1 MLYQDRAYDTFCT
14 KDILYVITIKEVI
27 MSHNTEK
34 KGKIEQL
41 RVNGRNY
48 DAVVRQLVEKYNASE
63 GWAVVRVVPSI
74 LSLDVYLE
82 RNAEQGKGNTAT
94 KAVEPKLEVKV
105 DTNVSPKLSP
115 KVDVEVVD
123 EKEKQTVAKKAATTN
138 KTATKK

>member
-1 MLYQDRAYDTFCT
+1 
-14 KDILYVITIKEVI
+14 
-27 MSHNTEK
+27 MSDNTEN
-34 KGKIEQL
+34 KGKLEQFHL
-41 RVNGRNY
+41 RGRNY

-82 RNAEQGKGNTAT
+82 RNAEQGISKVADKPAAT
-94 KAVEPKLEVKV
+94 KPDEPKVETKA
-105 DTNVSPKLSP
+105 

>member
-1 MLYQDRAYDTFCT
+1 
-14 KDILYVITIKEVI
+14 
-27 MSHNTEK
+27 MSDNTEN
-34 KGKIEQL
+34 KGKLEQFHL
-41 RVNGRNY
+41 RGRNY

-82 RNAEQGKGNTAT
+82 RNAEQGISKVAAKPAEPKVET
-94 KAVEPKLEVKV
+94 KA
-105 DTNVSPKLSP
+105 

-123 EKEKQTVAKKAATTN
+123 EKEKQTVTKKAATTN

>member
-1 MLYQDRAYDTFCT
+1 
-14 KDILYVITIKEVI
+14 
-27 MSHNTEK
+27 MSDNTEN
-34 KGKIEQL
+34 KGKLEQFHL
-41 RVNGRNY
+41 RGRNY

-82 RNAEQGKGNTAT
+82 RNAEQGNGKAADKPTAT
-94 KAVEPKLEVKV
+94 KVTEPKV
-105 DTNVSPKLSP
+105 DTNVSP

-138 KTATKK
+138 KTAAKK

>member
-1 MLYQDRAYDTFCT
+1 
-14 KDILYVITIKEVI
+14 
-27 MSHNTEK
+27 MSDNTEN
-34 KGKIEQL
+34 KGKLEQFHL
-41 RVNGRNY
+41 RGRNY

-82 RNAEQGKGNTAT
+82 RNAEQGSGKAAAKPTAS
-94 KAVEPKLEVKV
+94 KAVEPKV
-105 DTNVSPKLSP
+105 DTNVSPKA

-123 EKEKQTVAKKAATTN
+123 DKEKPTVTKKAATTN

>member
-1 MLYQDRAYDTFCT
+1 
-14 KDILYVITIKEVI
+14 
-27 MSHNTEK
+27 MSDNTEN
-34 KGKIEQL
+34 KGKLEQFHL
-41 RVNGRNY
+41 RGRNY

-82 RNAEQGKGNTAT
+82 RNAEQGNGKSAA
-94 KAVEPKLEVKV
+94 KPAEPKV
-105 DTNVSPKLSP
+105 DTNVSP

-123 EKEKQTVAKKAATTN
+123 EKEKPTVDKKAATTN

>member
-1 MLYQDRAYDTFCT
+1 
-14 KDILYVITIKEVI
+14 
-27 MSHNTEK
+27 MSDNTEN
-34 KGKIEQL
+34 KGKLEQFHL
-41 RVNGRNY
+41 RGRNY

-82 RNAEQGKGNTAT
+82 RNAEQGKAAAKPTAT
-94 KAVEPKLEVKV
+94 KAVEPKV
-105 DTNVSPKLSP
+105 SP

-123 EKEKQTVAKKAATTN
+123 EKEKPTVAKKAATTN

>member
-1 MLYQDRAYDTFCT
+1 
-14 KDILYVITIKEVI
+14 
-27 MSHNTEK
+27 MSDNTEN
-34 KGKIEQL
+34 KGKLEQYHL
-41 RVNGRNY
+41 RGRNY

-82 RNAEQGKGNTAT
+82 RNAEQGKGKSAAKPTES
-94 KAVEPKLEVKV
+94 KAVEPKVA
-105 DTNVSPKLSP
+105 TNVSPKA

-123 EKEKQTVAKKAATTN
+123 EKEKPTVAKKAATTN

>member
-1 MLYQDRAYDTFCT
+1 
-14 KDILYVITIKEVI
+14 
-27 MSHNTEK
+27 MSDNTEN
-34 KGKIEQL
+34 KGKLEQYHL
-41 RVNGRNY
+41 RGRNY

-82 RNAEQGKGNTAT
+82 RNGEQGSGKATAKAAEKPT
-94 KAVEPKLEVKV
+94 ESKAVEPKVA
-105 DTNVSPKLSP
+105 TNVSPKA

-123 EKEKQTVAKKAATTN
+123 EKEKPTVVKKATAS

>member
-1 MLYQDRAYDTFCT
+1 
-14 KDILYVITIKEVI
+14 
-27 MSHNTEK
+27 MSDNTEN
-34 KGKIEQL
+34 KGKIEQV

-82 RNAEQGKGNTAT
+82 RNAEQGSGKAAAKPTAT
-94 KAVEPKLEVKV
+94 KATEPKVA
-105 DTNVSPKLSP
+105 TNVSPKA

-123 EKEKQTVAKKAATTN
+123 DKEKPTVAKKAATTN

>member
-1 MLYQDRAYDTFCT
+1 
-14 KDILYVITIKEVI
+14 
-27 MSHNTEK
+27 MSDNTEN
-34 KGKIEQL
+34 KGKIEQV

-82 RNAEQGKGNTAT
+82 RNAEQGKGKAAAKPTAT
-94 KAVEPKLEVKV
+94 KATEPKVE
-105 DTNVSPKLSP
+105 T

-123 EKEKQTVAKKAATTN
+123 EKEKPTVAKKAATTN

>member
-1 MLYQDRAYDTFCT
+1 
-14 KDILYVITIKEVI
+14 
-27 MSHNTEK
+27 MSDNTENK
-34 KGKIEQL
+34 SKLEQFHL
-41 RVNGRNY
+41 RGRNY

-82 RNAEQGKGNTAT
+82 RNAEQGNGKAEAKPTAT
-94 KAVEPKLEVKV
+94 KAVEPVVE
-105 DTNVSPKLSP
+105 SKLSP

-138 KTATKK
+138 KTAAKK